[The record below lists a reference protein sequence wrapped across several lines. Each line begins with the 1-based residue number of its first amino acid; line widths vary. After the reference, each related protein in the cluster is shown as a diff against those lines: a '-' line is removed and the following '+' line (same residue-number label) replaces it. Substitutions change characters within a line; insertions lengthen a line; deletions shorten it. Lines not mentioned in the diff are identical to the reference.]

1 MSAYEY
7 ARLRDSF
14 TGFPGSSTI
23 SAQTFGGRQSSSL
36 DYNDRANHGENGA
49 GVIDSVSG
57 PKSSALDP

>member
-23 SAQTFGGRQSSSL
+23 SARSFGGRQSSSL